1 MRKGLFRRTIRRA
14 RTARPSG
21 AASGFSDAAGKRYR
35 VVPVDDPETA
45 AYADPP
51 RKWPRVAAM
60 AAAWAVVLGL
70 GAWIAPAFAASG
82 SEENQDPRDQAAT
95 DAEGA
100 AWSYLR
106 YGSNE
111 DLDRAEAA
119 LCEDASPDLSP
130 NDLDAIR
137 QSYAD
142 ELGGITDIDL
152 KTGDPVPSSDG
163 ISIAGT
169 VSYIYQGTQRH
180 EEFVVTVQ
188 ENEGTYCV
196 SDATRPEA
204 EEPSSEGSEGSEGST
219 GITIEPETLASEFLT
234 YVVGTR
240 NVQAATEIQCETFT
254 GITPQDLDAAIDD
267 WAATNGSTTGWVS
280 VDPAESSDSSVS
292 AFAAEVTL
300 QGELNQETFDFE
312 VGVQGGCVA
321 SLQGGDD
328 LMDGTED

>member
-21 AASGFSDAAGKRYR
+21 PAIVGDAAGKRYR

-45 AYADPP
+45 KYADPP
-51 RKWPRVAAM
+51 RKWPRVGAM
-60 AAAWAVVLGL
+60 AGAWAIVLAL
-70 GAWIAPAFAASG
+70 GAWAAPSIAASG

-119 LCEDASPDLSP
+119 LCEDASPELAP
-130 NDLDAIR
+130 GDLDAIR
-137 QSYAD
+137 ESYAD

-152 KTGDPVPSSDG
+152 QTGDPVPASDG
-163 ISIAGT
+163 ISITGT

-188 ENEGTYCV
+188 ENDGTYCV
-196 SDATRPEA
+196 SDATQPEE
-204 EEPSSEGSEGSEGST
+204 EEPGSTGSDGSEGST
-219 GITIEPETLASEFLT
+219 GNIIDPESLASEFLT
-234 YVVGTR
+234 YIVGTR
-240 NVQAATEIQCETFT
+240 NPQAASEIQCNPFS
-254 GITPQDLDAAIDD
+254 GITPEELDAAIDD
-267 WAATNGSTTGWVS
+267 WAATNGPTTGWVS
-280 VDPAESSDSSVS
+280 VDPAESADDSTA

-300 QGELNQETFDFE
+300 QGELNQETFSFE
-312 VGVQGGCVA
+312 LTVEDDCVA
-321 SLQGGDD
+321 SLGGGDG
-328 LMDGTED
+328 LMDADD

>member
-51 RKWPRVAAM
+51 RTWPRVATL

-82 SEENQDPRDQAAT
+82 NEENQDPRDQAAT

-142 ELGGITDIDL
+142 QLGGITRVDVE
-152 KTGDPVPSSDG
+152 TGDPVPTTDG
-163 ISIAGT
+163 IAIAGT
-169 VSYIYQGTQRH
+169 VSYISEGTQRH

-188 ENEGTYCV
+188 ENDGTYCV
-196 SDATRPEA
+196 SDTTKPE
-204 EEPSSEGSEGSEGST
+204 EEPEPSSGGDGTTSEEVDPQTLATDFLRAVVMDRDPDSA
-219 GITIEPETLASEFLT
+219 ETLQCTAYS
-234 YVVGTR
+234 GTT
-240 NVQAATEIQCETFT
+240 A
-254 GITPQDLDAAIDD
+254 QDLDAAI
-267 WAATNGSTTGWVS
+267 AEWVS
-280 VDPAESSDSSVS
+280 VNGVTTGYLNGISPTESSPS
-292 AFAAEVTL
+292 AFEVEVVL
-300 QGELNQETFDFE
+300 QGELNQESFTFEIE
-312 VGVQGGCVA
+312 VQEGCVA
-321 SLQGGDD
+321 SLQGGDN

>member
-82 SEENQDPRDQAAT
+82 NEENQDPRDQAAT

-119 LCEDASPDLSP
+119 LCEDASPELTPD
-130 NDLDAIR
+130 DLDAVR

-142 ELGGITDIDL
+142 QLGGITRVDVE
-152 KTGDPVPSSDG
+152 TGDPVPTTDG
-163 ISIAGT
+163 IAIAGT
-169 VSYIYQGTQRH
+169 VSYISEGTQRH
-180 EEFVVTVQ
+180 EEFIVTVQ
-188 ENEGTYCV
+188 ENDGTYCV
-196 SDATRPEA
+196 SNTEQPQEE
-204 EEPSSEGSEGSEGST
+204 EEPSSEGST
-219 GITIEPETLASEFLT
+219 GNAVDPETLASEFLT
-234 YVVGTR
+234 YIVGTR
-240 NVQAATEIQCETFT
+240 NIQAASEIQCEAFT

-267 WAATNGSTTGWVS
+267 WAATNGETSGFVS
-280 VDPAESSDSSVS
+280 VDPAESSDGSVA

-300 QGELNQETFDFE
+300 QGELNQETFEFDIS
-312 VGVQGGCVA
+312 VQGDCVA
-321 SLQGGDD
+321 SLQGGDN